1 MEQLIILGN
10 GFDLASCL
18 KSKYYDFYDS
28 RYKDSLTCRIDSYMT
43 WIEDNNNINEYPEK
57 ESLKDITIW
66 DIIFHRFEQVK
77 DKPWTDV
84 EKTIHKYLENIYFAC
99 IHKEKTNPYNIRT
112 EDPDYKNEFVRYK
125 AIVRLLSWKLGLDED
140 NYSCVDT
147 GWTWSMEEQKKS
159 RWDVFKGQILKDL
172 YCFEMSFA
180 NYLRGATNRKGYK
193 QFANGLLK
201 TIIQRYDENGKNC
214 SMPLKG
220 LKTSVLSFNYT
231 GLDEFDKSNTIPIVN
246 YRNVHGKL
254 SGKERTIFGI
264 DLDNL
269 KQSESISGI
278 NNSSLFL
285 DFTKTFRTLKL
296 ASSYG
301 VEKLFSKNVDR
312 IKFYGHGLGEAD
324 YSYFMS
330 IFDAIDLYSN
340 ETMLIFFYNKNL
352 KDEGEE
358 EKQFKNV
365 SNLILKYAST
375 LNNKDH
381 SDNLLHKLI
390 LENRIKILPI

>member
-10 GFDLASCL
+10 GFDLANCL
-18 KSKYYDFYDS
+18 PSKYCDFYDS
-28 RYKDSLTCRIDSYMT
+28 RYKKPLTDEIDNYME
-43 WIEDNNNINEYPEK
+43 WIKHNDNINEYYDT
-57 ESLKDITIW
+57 ESLKDINIW
-66 DIIFHRFEQVK
+66 DIIFYYYETVK

-99 IHKEKTNPYNIRT
+99 IHKEKTNPYHVKT
-112 EDPDYKNEFVRYK
+112 SEADYKQEFKNYR
-125 AIVRLLSWKLGLDED
+125 AIIRLLSLKLGLKET
-140 NYSCVDT
+140 NYSCIDQ
-147 GWTWSMEEQKKS
+147 GWQLSESEQQES
-159 RWDVFKGQILKDL
+159 RWAIFKEQILKDL
-172 YCFEMSFA
+172 YCFENSFA
-180 NYLRGATNRKGYK
+180 NYLRGAVNRKGYK
-193 QFANGLLK
+193 EFANSLLK
-201 TIIQRYDENGKNC
+201 DIIQRYDESGKNHN
-214 SMPLKG
+214 MPLKS

-231 GLDEFDKSNTIPIVN
+231 GLKEFDKSNSIPIVN

-269 KQSESISGI
+269 KQRENISGLH
-278 NNSSLFL
+278 NSSLFL

-296 ASSYG
+296 TSSYG
-301 VEKLFSKNVDR
+301 VERLFSKNVDR

-340 ETMLIFFYNKNL
+340 DTILIFFYNKLLQN
-352 KDEGEE
+352 EE

-390 LENRIKILPI
+390 LENRIKILPL

>member
-18 KSKYYDFYDS
+18 RSKYYDFYDS
-28 RYKDSLTCRIDSYMT
+28 RYKDSLTYKINSYMT
-43 WIEDNNNINEYPEK
+43 WIEDNDNINEYPEK

-66 DIIFHRFEQVK
+66 DIIFHHFEQVK

-99 IHKEKTNPYNIRT
+99 IHKEKTNPYNTIM
-112 EDPDYKNEFVRYK
+112 EYPNYKNEFVRYK

-147 GWTWSMEEQKKS
+147 GWTWSMEEQKKF

-193 QFANGLLK
+193 QFANSLLK
-201 TIIQRYDENGKNC
+201 AIIQRYDENGKNC

-340 ETMLIFFYNKNL
+340 ETMLIFFYNKLLEN
-352 KDEGEE
+352 EE

>member
-10 GFDLASCL
+10 GFDLANCL
-18 KSKYYDFYDS
+18 KSEYCDFYDS
-28 RYKDSLTCRIDSYMT
+28 RYKKPLIDKIDNYME
-43 WIEDNNNINEYPEK
+43 WIKHNDNINEYSEK
-57 ESLKDITIW
+57 ESLKDIIIW
-66 DIIFHRFEQVK
+66 DIIFYYYERVK

-99 IHKEKTNPYNIRT
+99 IHKEKISLYDIRV
-112 EDPDYKNEFVRYK
+112 EAPDYKKEFTNYK
-125 AIVRLLSWKLGLDED
+125 AIVRLLSWKLGLSEN
-140 NYSCVDT
+140 NYSCVDR
-147 GWTWSMEEQKKS
+147 GWEWSIEVQKEA
-159 RWDVFKGQILKDL
+159 RWDIFKGQVLNDL

-180 NYLRGATNRKGYK
+180 NYLRGAVNRKGYK
-193 QFANGLLK
+193 EFANSLLMD
-201 TIIQRYDENGKNC
+201 IIQRYDESGKNHN
-214 SMPLKG
+214 MPLKS

-231 GLDEFDKSNTIPIVN
+231 GLKEFDESNSIPIVN

-269 KQSESISGI
+269 KQSENISGL

-301 VEKLFSKNVDR
+301 VERLFSKNVDR

-340 ETMLIFFYNKNL
+340 DTILIFFYNKLL
-352 KDEGEE
+352 KNEE

-390 LENRIKILPI
+390 LENRIKILPL